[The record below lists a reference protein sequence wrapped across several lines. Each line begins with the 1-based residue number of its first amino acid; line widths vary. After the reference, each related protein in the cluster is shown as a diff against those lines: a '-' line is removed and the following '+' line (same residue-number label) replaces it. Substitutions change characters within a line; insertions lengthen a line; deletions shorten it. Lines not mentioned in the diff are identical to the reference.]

1 MMMSLT
7 RVNPSGKAVG
17 EADEVVE
24 RLTYLEERRKIA
36 RHLKYNGAVAELK
49 PVQRSD
55 IAEV

>member
-17 EADEVVE
+17 EADEVIE

-36 RHLKYNGAVAELK
+36 RHLRYDGAVAEVNL
-49 PVQRSD
+49 V
-55 IAEV
+55 